1 MNLICVKVVNA
12 FCLLLLGIPTVVL
25 MVMMLKDEQCPRVNS
40 LARRSVG
47 LWGLAI
53 IAWVNDRYKNR

>member
-1 MNLICVKVVNA
+1 MKEVNA

-25 MVMMLKDEQCPRVNS
+25 MVLMLKHEQCPRVHN

-53 IAWVNDRYKNR
+53 IAWVNDRYRNR